1 MARESKLRAAVDLP
15 NPLNIEGEQIN
26 LNYFETKKQAIAWAR
41 KNLGADSKGRICVVS
56 SLPTND

>member
-1 MARESKLRAAVDLP
+1 MAREPKLRAAVDLP
-15 NPLNIEGEQIN
+15 NPHDIEGEMVN

-56 SLPTND
+56 TLPQD